1 MWTEAITAGGILGL
15 VGMVFRFQQAKI
27 GKMETGRKKDLYRP
41 DGQTNYVPRAEC
53 SSTKEAFCDKID
65 EVKNLIIAMD
75 EKREDAKDAYHEEQK
90 NIAVQLGAIEAKLP

>member
-27 GKMETGRKKDLYRP
+27 GKIETGRKKDLYRP

-53 SSTKEAFCDKID
+53 SSTKEA
-65 EVKNLIIAMD
+65 
-75 EKREDAKDAYHEEQK
+75 YHEEQK